1 MQRLLIDV
9 SEHNGTINWE
19 QAKGHIDG
27 AILRCGYG
35 MDIASQDDKQWAR
48 NVAECERLGIPY
60 GVYIYS
66 YATNTDRAKSEAQHV
81 LRLIQGH
88 KLSYPVYFDMEE
100 PGTEGAAVA
109 NAITFGDIIEA
120 AGYWCGV
127 YYNRNWHNNV
137 VKGQLDR
144 FTRWGA
150 GYGTNNGQKQD
161 KYKPGFGEDI
171 WQYSSKGSVPGISG
185 GVDVNVCYRD
195 FPAEITGG
203 SAPDPVPQPTPT
215 PAPSPAPSSENN
227 LISQGQQHLNNFC
240 GAGLSTDGIWGSK
253 TQAGVIKG
261 FQAACNHDYKS
272 GLKEDG
278 IWGPKTQAAI
288 GNHTVRLGESQYMVT
303 AVEAALYCNGY
314 DPKGCESPGKYG
326 NGCKAAV
333 EQFQK
338 DNGLS
343 CDGIAGKNTIY
354 KLCRV

>member
-1 MQRLLIDV
+1 MERFLIDV
-9 SEHNGTINWE
+9 SEHQGVIDWE
-19 QAKGHIDG
+19 QVKDHIDG
-27 AILRCGYG
+27 VILRCGYG

-60 GVYIYS
+60 GAYIYS

-109 NAITFGDIIEA
+109 NAIAFGDIIEA

-137 VKGQLDR
+137 IKGQLDR

-161 KYKPGFGEDI
+161 NYKPGFGEDI

-195 FPAEITGG
+195 FPAEIGGG
-203 SAPDPVPQPTPT
+203 SAPAPAPQPTPT
-215 PAPSPAPSSENN
+215 PTTKYKEGDHVVFSTCYAS
-227 LISQGQQHLNNFC
+227 
-240 GAGLSTDGIWGSK
+240 STDPISK
-253 TQAGVIKG
+253 AIPASKMARNHGVITGIYPGTHNPYLLDKNLCFVNDGDIRG
-261 FQAACNHDYKS
+261 FYNGGSSGAQYYTVKS
-272 GLKEDG
+272 GDCLSV
-278 IWGPKTQAAI
+278 IAQ
-288 GNHTVRLGESQYMVT
+288 
-303 AVEAALYCNGY
+303 
-314 DPKGCESPGKYG
+314 KYG
-326 NGCKAAV
+326 TTVSQLQSWNGISNPDV
-333 EQFQK
+333 
-338 DNGLS
+338 
-343 CDGIAGKNTIY
+343 IYAGQRI
-354 KLCRV
+354 RVK

>member
-1 MQRLLIDV
+1 MSIFKVIDV
-9 SEHNGTINWE
+9 SEHQGIIDWE
-19 QAKGHIDG
+19 KVKAAGIYG
-27 AILRCGYG
+27 AIIRCGYG
-35 MDIASQDDKQWAR
+35 QDIINQDDKYWKQ
-48 NVAECERLGIPY
+48 NVSECERLGIPY
-60 GVYIYS
+60 GVYLYS
-66 YATNTDRAKSEAQHV
+66 YASDATAAKGEANHV
-81 LRLIQGH
+81 LRLM
-88 KLSYPVYFDMEE
+88 KDCKKVSFPVYIDIEE
-100 PGTEGAAVA
+100 EKNKAHAVEIA
-109 NAITFGDIIEA
+109 DTFCEIIEK
-120 AGYWCGV
+120 AGYWTGV
-127 YYNRNWHNNV
+127 YANEYFFTTCLKDFWKYTKWCAKYSNN
-137 VKGQLDR
+137 
-144 FTRWGA
+144 
-150 GYGTNNGQKQD
+150 
-161 KYKPGFGEDI
+161 KPNVDGVEM
-171 WQYSSKGSVPGISG
+171 WQYSSKGKVAGIAG
-185 GVDVNVCYRD
+185 NVDMNECYRD

-203 SAPDPVPQPTPT
+203 STPDPVPQPTPT
-215 PAPSPAPSSENN
+215 PAPSPAPSSKNN

-240 GAGLSTDGIWGSK
+240 GAGLSTDGILGPK

>member
-19 QAKGHIDG
+19 QAKSHIDG

-88 KLSYPVYFDMEE
+88 KLSYPVYFDIEE
-100 PGTEGAAVA
+100 PGTEGSAVA

-127 YYNRNWHNNV
+127 YYNRDWHNRV
-137 VKGQLDR
+137 IKGQLDR

-171 WQYSSKGSVPGISG
+171 WQYSSVGSVPGISG

-195 FPAEITGG
+195 FPAEIGGG
-203 SAPDPVPQPTPT
+203 STPAPAPQPTPT
-215 PAPSPAPSSENN
+215 PTTKYKEGDHVVFSTCYAS
-227 LISQGQQHLNNFC
+227 
-240 GAGLSTDGIWGSK
+240 STDPISK
-253 TQAGVIKG
+253 AIPASKMARNHGVITGIYPGTHNPYLLDKNMCFVNDGDIRG
-261 FQAACNHDYKS
+261 FYNGGSS
-272 GLKEDG
+272 GA
-278 IWGPKTQAAI
+278 QYY
-288 GNHTVRLGESQYMVT
+288 TVKAGDCLSVIAQ
-303 AVEAALYCNGY
+303 
-314 DPKGCESPGKYG
+314 KYG
-326 NGCKAAV
+326 TTVSQLQSWNGISNPDLIYAG
-333 EQFQK
+333 QK
-338 DNGLS
+338 
-343 CDGIAGKNTIY
+343 I
-354 KLCRV
+354 RVK

>member
-1 MQRLLIDV
+1 MEKFLIDV
-9 SEHNGTINWE
+9 SEHQGVINWE

-48 NVAECERLGIPY
+48 NVAECERLGIPF

-109 NAITFGDIIEA
+109 NAIAFGDVIEA

-137 VKGQLDR
+137 IKGQLDR

-161 KYKPGFGEDI
+161 NYKPGFGEDI
-171 WQYSSKGSVPGISG
+171 WQYSSKGSVPGVPG
-185 GVDVNVCYRD
+185 NVDVNVCYRD
-195 FPAEITGG
+195 FPAEIGG
-203 SAPDPVPQPTPT
+203 NSTPT
-215 PAPSPAPSSENN
+215 PSPDPTPEPTTKYKEGDHVVFSTCYASSTDPINKA
-227 LISQGQQHLNNFC
+227 ISADKMARDHGVITKVIPGARNPYLLD
-240 GAGLSTDGIWGSK
+240 AGLCWVNDGDIRGFYGSGSS
-253 TQAGVIKG
+253 GV
-261 FQAACNHDYKS
+261 QYYTVQS
-272 GLKEDG
+272 GDCLSL
-278 IWGPKTQAAI
+278 IAQ
-288 GNHTVRLGESQYMVT
+288 
-303 AVEAALYCNGY
+303 
-314 DPKGCESPGKYG
+314 KYG
-326 NGCKAAV
+326 TSVSQLQAWNGISNP
-333 EQFQK
+333 
-338 DNGLS
+338 DL
-343 CDGIAGKNTIY
+343 IYAGQR
-354 KLCRV
+354 LRVK